1 MLERKGSAENTAP
14 SLAARDGRK
23 YPGQLLLIGASPI
36 TYGYASYLLTTRF
49 SLIAIPLIC
58 VIIQPSEL
66 LAKVLTVF
74 PEGY

>member
-1 MLERKGSAENTAP
+1 MLERKGSAKNTAP
-14 SLAARDGRK
+14 RLAARDGRK
-23 YPGQLLLIGASPI
+23 YRGQLLLIGASPV
-36 TYGYASYLLTTRF
+36 TYGYANYLLNTRF

-58 VIIQPSEL
+58 VKILPSEL